1 MAVELVEKIEGI
13 KQRYRHILSEDYYW
27 HHYELKAMLRE
38 IVETFEIVEKVKQ
51 DKSP

>member
-13 KQRYRHILSEDYYW
+13 KQRYGHILNEDFYW
-27 HHYELKAMLRE
+27 RHYELKAMLRE
-38 IVETFEIVEKVKQ
+38 IVEAFEIVEKVKQ